1 MTQYNCNF
9 CFNAFATE
17 ILLDKHKTNTKYC
30 LELQEKE
37 LQGKELQGKELQK
50 KKEKH
55 IFRCP
60 DCNNNFSTKQSLTN
74 HINVCKITKQKLLN
88 DKDEEIKKLRN
99 FLLQKDTEKDNE
111 IKNLLLQIN
120 ELKNKQNN
128 DEKLIAELQA
138 KLEIYKD
145 SQDCL
150 KEIAKQPKTIQNK
163 NIQNKSIQNNNHSVN
178 NKYVYLTPL
187 DLTHEII
194 KQKVEENFTKKH
206 LIEGQ
211 KGVAIFTYDNLLLDE
226 NNNLKYLCGDTSR
239 NLFYYKNPDGTI
251 EKDPKATN
259 LTKMIVEDVIAKSH
273 NMVMEILDN
282 DTIEMLQKL
291 DYQNIFYDIKHLRDD
306 NGKFIS
312 NLSSLT
318 SNKKPIIKQITP
330 NLEI

>member
-1 MTQYNCNF
+1 MTQHNCEF
-9 CFNAFATE
+9 CLNMFATE
-17 ILLDKHKTNTKYC
+17 VLLDKHKTSAKYC
-30 LELQEKE
+30 LELQ
-37 LQGKELQGKELQK
+37 GKETSK
-50 KKEKH
+50 KKDKH
-55 IFRCP
+55 TFKCV

-74 HINVCKITKQKLLN
+74 HVNVCKMAKQKLLN
-88 DKDEEIKKLRN
+88 DKDEEIKELRS
-99 FLLQKDTEKDNE
+99 FLLQKENEKDKE

-120 ELKNKQNN
+120 ELKNKQF
-128 DEKLIAELQA
+128 DDQKLIAELQA

-163 NIQNKSIQNNNHSVN
+163 NIQNNNHSIN

-194 KQKVEENFTKKH
+194 KQKVQENFTEKH

-211 KGVAIFTYDNLLLDE
+211 KGVAIFTYDNLLLDD

-239 NLFYYKNPDGTI
+239 NLFYYKNSDGNI

-259 LTKMIVEDVIAKSH
+259 LTKMIAEDVIAKSH
-273 NMVMEILDN
+273 NMVMEILDD
-282 DTIEMLQKL
+282 DTIELLQKL

-312 NLSSLT
+312 NLSLMT
-318 SNKKPIIKQITP
+318 SNKKPSIKKITTTQ
-330 NLEI
+330 